1 MPKYSKQFKKLFP
14 TFAAISYYIESRVGG
29 TVFPS
34 ESQDLNGVNFRW
46 KKTNANTMEVKRYN
60 YMVTYLDLESIV
72 DPMAIAQSIVEKIEK
87 GIENGS

>member
-1 MPKYSKQFKKLFP
+1 
-14 TFAAISYYIESRVGG
+14 
-29 TVFPS
+29 
-34 ESQDLNGVNFRW
+34 
-46 KKTNANTMEVKRYN
+46 MEVKRYN